1 MSLRQTL
8 AVSMTA
14 LLLPVCVT
22 AVRADD
28 KADLDST
35 RIIGNREL
43 PKVLYI
49 VPWRQSAPGELLERP
64 MPSVMTL
71 AKVAIQWVRFSRR
84 GTISIMPSSI
94 EASTSVRRREVCQR
108 LNPLW
113 TMTPMAASDLAV
125 AA

>member
-64 MPSVMTL
+64 MPSVMDE
-71 AKVAIQWVRFSRR
+71 AIQPVDRDTFRR
-84 GTISIMPSSI
+84 
-94 EASTSVRRREVCQR
+94 SVRY
-108 LNPLW
+108 LG
-113 TMTPMAASDLAV
+113 AAV
-125 AA
+125 APPAPAAATAEPQPAPASR